1 LKYINPIFKKEVDI
15 DEKLFDF
22 IEKNGSISKS
32 DLPKDIKRVFVVSHD
47 VKPKEHIEMQESAQK
62 YISSAISK
70 TINLPKN
77 TSVEDIEK
85 IYISALKSNSIK
97 GITVYRDGSLET
109 QVLEKGSSESK
120 KEEKDLVKLFIIDSN
135 KKLHPR
141 PRRDTLPSVT
151 KKLRTDRGTVYITV
165 SFDDFG
171 DPAEVFISDGND
183 KSEIIGRLSSMALR
197 AGLSLNE
204 VLEQLEKVSSGDFAH
219 MVARS
224 IKEIDTFHKEK
235 NNIGN
240 KENAEKFIKE
250 NGLVWNSKGYY
261 IDSEGN
267 TYCPNCLAKNSLVLS
282 SGCSECIRCGWS
294 KCS

>member
-1 LKYINPIFKKEVDI
+1 VKEGLKLYEV
-15 DEKLFDF
+15 
-22 IEKNGSISKS
+22 
-32 DLPKDIKRVFVVSHD
+32 PQVVSHD
-47 VKPKEHIEMQESAQK
+47 VKPYEHIQMQESAQR

-70 TINLPKN
+70 TINLPKE
-77 TSVEDIEK
+77 TSKKEIEY
-85 IYISALKSNSIK
+85 IYITALKSDSIK

-109 QVLEKGSSESK
+109 QVLEKAGK
-120 KEEKDLVKLFIIDSN
+120 DKDDKDLVKLFIIDSN

-197 AGLSLNE
+197 AGLSIDE

-219 MVARS
+219 MVAKAIR
-224 IKEIDTFHKEK
+224 EIDRFYKEK

-240 KENAEKFIKE
+240 KENAEKFIKD
-250 NGLVWNSKGYY
+250 NGLVWSSKGYY
-261 IDSEGN
+261 VDGQGN

-282 SGCSECIRCGWS
+282 SGCSECMRCGWS